1 VLTFNRNLRT
11 SSSRPPRVKT
21 PVPKLA
27 LVIAAAAGILGVSVR
42 PSLAYQTGDS
52 RWCAVINRGDVMSW
66 DCEYDS
72 NDDCA
77 AAVAGSGGY
86 CAINP
91 YWRPDPSSN
100 GH

>member
-1 VLTFNRNLRT
+1 VE
-11 SSSRPPRVKT
+11 T